1 MLRKFLRHVLVW
13 WLPGLAMLLL
23 LAAGFLF
30 WLLAS
35 QNGTRLLLTTAAQQL
50 DGQALNVRGSVLRG
64 MSVGQLDLNV
74 AGTRVQVSDL
84 HLNVHWRELGNRL
97 LHVRDVS
104 ASSVRVALA
113 PAADDAPATPG
124 SNEPFTLPSLPVDI
138 AVDRLALGE
147 FHLEQDGQPLP
158 VTLGD
163 LSATFAAGKQQAQ
176 LRIASLRIG
185 HQMGEAQVSGEAQ
198 LQDLADPWPF
208 AARLDVTA
216 RGSGPD
222 SPLCQADK
230 FSGVFAAAPGKQD
243 EAKSPARPAA
253 GADARQPTSQGK
265 SAPKA
270 DAKGAPA
277 SGSKSDAKSAA
288 ASGAKADGKGAAVS
302 STKADAKTAPALS
315 TKVDIN
321 AAAAAE
327 ISGPPAP
334 ACQVV
339 LRADAA
345 GSMDGIQAKLD
356 GEGSGLLLDVV
367 ADLAPRTALILR
379 SARANAQLPDKSS
392 LTAQLDLQPAP
403 NQPAGRDRIS
413 GTISAQR
420 LDLAPWLGKAI
431 PPAILTV
438 RGDVQAD
445 IENLSQL
452 RHAAVDLRFEEGT
465 RWNKQPLTGS
475 VKAQVD
481 IAATA
486 ASAATGSNATS
497 NAASPNGAGATPAA
511 TPAPPAGNPPAATP
525 SASPMSP
532 EADPLSGLRIH
543 GLAVDLKLG
552 RNRIQASGEL
562 DADDG
567 ALTLDAQAP
576 QLDAFWPG
584 IPGGAELKGKLA
596 GKVAA
601 HRGELNASYTP
612 AKPRAGVLGEAPA
625 KASIVFAGGWGKGPS
640 GQPDAA
646 LVGWRGSFSRLT
658 ADSAGFA
665 VAAERPVTLAFLPDA
680 VHPQWQ
686 WQVGQTVLSITL
698 PGKERLTVA
707 HQGSRGGGKRWETAG
722 QADNLVITAA
732 MARQVIGA
740 VDPEAAAK
748 LAKGP
753 SRVNAMVPDGQRR
766 IALDV
771 LWDLKFDGRLAGK
784 ARIARR
790 EGDLLIPGD
799 PPIPLGLKALVL
811 DLTATPTSA
820 NASRLDAKIDLATNK
835 MGSISGTGTAVLR
848 VDAQGGMALDER
860 QALRAKLDADIADL
874 AWVGLF
880 VGDSMEVGGAVKANI
895 EVQGTLAGKWSATG
909 NIRGDKLR
917 VVRIDDGV
925 RLIDGTLSA
934 RMDGQRLVL
943 DSLRFPASLR
953 VMPAEWRTKE
963 WITTSPDAKGGY
975 AEARGQWNIMDGGG
989 DIKLTLYRFPALQRS
1004 DRYAMVSGTITLTA
1018 AMPRIDIVGDLK
1030 ADAGWFSLEILQGV
1044 PSLDEDVKVIHAGQD
1059 RATVSTPLQTSMNMK
1074 FDMGP
1079 RFYITGMGLDAGLL
1093 GSIQILLN
1101 DGRLTGVGALRT
1113 RGGGIEAYGQK
1124 LRLSRGTLTFQ
1135 GRLDNPLL
1143 DIEALRTG
1151 EQVEAGVKVV
1161 GTAQRPRIDLVSYPD
1176 VSDVEKL
1183 SWLLLGRGPDESG
1196 SDAALLV
1203 SVGTALLGGGQPFYK
1218 QFGLDDVSVRTG
1230 NIGSSGSILPD
1241 RTVAGDVNRDSD
1253 SQLATQFLVASKSFA
1268 NGITLSVEQA
1278 LAGSDTVG
1286 RASYR
1291 LARGLSVDLKGGSV
1305 NGIALVYRTF
1315 WGN

>member
-1 MLRKFLRHVLVW
+1 MTVLRKILRQILVW
-13 WLPGLAMLLL
+13 WLPGLAMLAL
-23 LAAGFLF
+23 LASGFLF
-30 WLLAS
+30 WLVGS

-50 DGQALNVRGSVLRG
+50 NGQALDVNGSLLRG
-64 MSVGQLDLNV
+64 VSVGKLDLDLG
-74 AGTRVQVSDL
+74 GTRIDISDL
-84 HLNVHWRELGNRL
+84 HLDVHWRALGDRL

-104 ASSVRVALA
+104 AGSVRVALTSSPDAA
-113 PAADDAPATPG
+113 PKEDDGA
-124 SNEPFTLPSLPVDI
+124 PFTLPSLPVDI
-138 AVDRLALGE
+138 AVDRVALGD
-147 FHLEQDGQPLP
+147 FQLDQDGQPLP

-163 LSATFAAGKQQAQ
+163 LNATFAAGKQGAQ
-176 LRIASLRIG
+176 LRIASLRVG
-185 HQMGEAQVSGEAQ
+185 HAVGQADVSGQAE
-198 LQDLADPWPF
+198 LQGMADPWPF

-230 FSGVFAAAPGKQD
+230 LSGVFDTRPVKDGAAAKPDPK
-243 EAKSPARPAA
+243 AKVDPKAKP
-253 GADARQPTSQGK
+253 
-265 SAPKA
+265 APKA
-270 DAKGAPA
+270 AADTKPA
-277 SGSKSDAKSAA
+277 ELA
-288 ASGAKADGKGAAVS
+288 
-302 STKADAKTAPALS
+302 
-315 TKVDIN
+315 
-321 AAAAAE
+321 
-327 ISGPPAP
+327 GPPAP

-356 GEGSGLLLDVV
+356 GSGSGMLMDVV
-367 ADLAPRTALILR
+367 ADLAPRTALVLR
-379 SARANAQLPDKSS
+379 SARANAQLPDKSTLS
-392 LTAQLDLQPAP
+392 AQFDLQSDTV
-403 NQPAGRDRIS
+403 QGAGRDRIV
-413 GTISAQR
+413 GTVSAQR
-420 LDLAPWLGKAI
+420 LDLAPWLGEAI
-431 PPAILTV
+431 PPAVLTV

-452 RHAAVDLRFEEGT
+452 RHAAVDLRFEDGT
-465 RWNKQPLTGS
+465 RWNKQPLTGAL
-475 VKAQVD
+475 KAQVD
-481 IAATA
+481 IAAPDA
-486 ASAATGSNATS
+486 
-497 NAASPNGAGATPAA
+497 ATPAA
-511 TPAPPAGNPPAATP
+511 AATP
-525 SASPMSP
+525 
-532 EADPLSGLRIH
+532 ADPSLDPLAGLRIH
-543 GLAVDLKLG
+543 GLDVDLKLG
-552 RNRIQASGEL
+552 RNRVQAKGEL
-562 DADDG
+562 DAKDG

-584 IPGGAELKGKLA
+584 IPGGAELKGKFA
-596 GKVAA
+596 GTVAA
-601 HRGELNASYTP
+601 HRGEVTAGYTP
-612 AKPRAGVLGEAPA
+612 AKPRPGVLGQAPA
-625 KASIVFAGGWGKGPS
+625 KASIVFTGAWGKGAA

-646 LVGWRGSFSRLT
+646 LLGWRGAFSKLT
-658 ADSAGFA
+658 ADTAGFTVTA
-665 VAAERPVTLAFLPDA
+665 DRPVTLAYLPSA
-680 VHPQWQ
+680 VAPQWQ
-686 WQVGQTVLSITL
+686 WQVGQTALSLTL
-698 PGKERLTVA
+698 PGKERLTLA

-740 VDPEAAAK
+740 VDPEAASK
-748 LAKGP
+748 LGKGP
-753 SRVNAMVPDGQRR
+753 SRVNAMIPEGQRR
-766 IALDV
+766 IALDL
-771 LWDLKFDGRLAGK
+771 LWDLKFDGRLGGK

-790 EGDLLIPGD
+790 DGDLLIPGD
-799 PPIPLGLKALVL
+799 PPIPLGVKALVL

-820 NASRLDAKIDLATNK
+820 NASRLDAKINLATAK
-835 MGSISGTGTAVLR
+835 MGTVNGTGSAVLV
-848 VDAQGGMALDER
+848 VDAKGGMALDER
-860 QALRAKLDADIADL
+860 QPLRAKLDADIADL
-874 AWVGLF
+874 AWIGLF
-880 VGDSMEVGGAVKANI
+880 VGDSMEVGGAVKANL
-895 EVQGTLAGKWSATG
+895 EAQGTLAGKWSATG
-909 NIRGDKLR
+909 TIRGEKLR

-934 RMDGQRLVL
+934 RLDGDRLVL

-963 WITTSPDAKGGY
+963 WITTNPEAKGGY

-1004 DRYAMVSGTITLTA
+1004 DRYAMVSGVIDLKS
-1018 AMPRIDIVGDLK
+1018 AMPRIEIVGDLK

-1044 PSLDEDVKVIHAGQD
+1044 PSLDDDVKVIRAGQD
-1059 RATVSTPLQTSMNMK
+1059 PTAVSTPLQTSMNLK

-1101 DGRLTGVGALRT
+1101 DGRLSGVGQLRT

>member
-1 MLRKFLRHVLVW
+1 MKVLRKILRQILVW
-13 WLPGLAMLLL
+13 WLPGLAMLAL
-23 LAAGFLF
+23 LASGFLF
-30 WLLAS
+30 WLVGS

-50 DGQALNVRGSVLRG
+50 DGQALDVSGSLLRG
-64 MSVGQLDLNV
+64 VSVGKLDLDV
-74 AGTRVQVSDL
+74 GGTRIDITDL
-84 HLNVHWRELGNRL
+84 HLDVHWRALGDRL

-104 ASSVRVALA
+104 AGSVRVALTSSPDA
-113 PAADDAPATPG
+113 VPEEDDGA
-124 SNEPFTLPSLPVDI
+124 PFTLPSLPVDI
-138 AVDRLALGE
+138 AVDRVALGD
-147 FHLEQDGQPLP
+147 FQLDQDGQPLP

-163 LSATFAAGKQQAQ
+163 LNATFAAGKQSAQ
-176 LRIASLRIG
+176 LRIASLRVG
-185 HQMGEAQVSGEAQ
+185 HEVGHADVSGQAD
-198 LQDLADPWPF
+198 LQGMADPWPF
-208 AARLDVTA
+208 TARLDVTA

-230 FSGVFAAAPGKQD
+230 LSGVFGTRPANADA
-243 EAKSPARPAA
+243 EAKPDPKAKVDPKPKTDPKAK
-253 GADARQPTSQGK
+253 ADPKAKP
-265 SAPKA
+265 APKIAA
-270 DAKGAPA
+270 DAKPA
-277 SGSKSDAKSAA
+277 E
-288 ASGAKADGKGAAVS
+288 
-302 STKADAKTAPALS
+302 L
-315 TKVDIN
+315 
-321 AAAAAE
+321 
-327 ISGPPAP
+327 SGPPAP

-356 GEGSGLLLDVV
+356 GAGSGLLLDVV
-367 ADLAPRTALILR
+367 ADLAPRTALVLR
-379 SARANAQLPDKSS
+379 SARANAQLPDKSTLS
-392 LTAQLDLQPAP
+392 AQFDLQSDTAQG
-403 NQPAGRDRIS
+403 AGRDRIV
-413 GTISAQR
+413 GTVSAQR
-420 LDLAPWLGKAI
+420 LDLAPWLGEAI
-431 PPAILTV
+431 PPAVLTV

-452 RHAAVDLRFEEGT
+452 RHAAVDLRFEDGT
-465 RWNKQPLTGS
+465 RWNKHPLTGAL
-475 VKAQVD
+475 KAQVD
-481 IAATA
+481 IAA
-486 ASAATGSNATS
+486 
-497 NAASPNGAGATPAA
+497 PDAA
-511 TPAPPAGNPPAATP
+511 TPGATTTSADAAL
-525 SASPMSP
+525 
-532 EADPLSGLRIH
+532 DPLAGLRIH
-543 GLAVDLKLG
+543 GLDVDLKLG
-552 RNRIQASGEL
+552 RNRVQAKGEL
-562 DADDG
+562 DAKDG
-567 ALTLDAQAP
+567 SLTLDAQAP

-584 IPGGAELKGKLA
+584 IPGGAEVKGKFA
-596 GKVAA
+596 GTMAA
-601 HRGELNASYTP
+601 HRGEVKAGYTP
-612 AKPRAGVLGEAPA
+612 AKPRPGVLGQAPA
-625 KASIVFAGGWGKGPS
+625 KADIVFTGAWGKGAA

-646 LVGWRGSFSRLT
+646 LTGWRGAFSKLT
-658 ADSAGFA
+658 ADTAGFT
-665 VAAERPVTLAFLPDA
+665 VTVDRPVTLAYLPSA
-680 VHPQWQ
+680 VAPQWQ
-686 WQVGQTVLSITL
+686 WQVGQTALSLTL
-698 PGKERLTVA
+698 PGKERVTLA

-740 VDPEAAAK
+740 VDPEAASK
-748 LAKGP
+748 LGKGP
-753 SRVNAMVPDGQRR
+753 SRVNAMIPEGQRR
-766 IALDV
+766 IALDL
-771 LWDLKFDGRLAGK
+771 LWDLKFDGRLGGK

-790 EGDLLIPGD
+790 DGDLLIPGD
-799 PPIPLGLKALVL
+799 PPIPLGVKALVL
-811 DLTATPTSA
+811 DVTATPTSA
-820 NASRLDAKIDLATNK
+820 NASRLDAKINLATAK
-835 MGSISGTGTAVLR
+835 MGTVNGTGSAVLV
-848 VDAQGGMALDER
+848 VDAKGGMALDER
-860 QALRAKLDADIADL
+860 QPLRAKLDADIADL
-874 AWVGLF
+874 AWIGLF
-880 VGDSMEVGGAVKANI
+880 VGDSMEVGGALKANL
-895 EVQGTLAGKWSATG
+895 EAQGTLAGKWSATG
-909 NIRGDKLR
+909 TIRGDKLR

-934 RMDGQRLVL
+934 RLDGDRLVL

-963 WITTSPDAKGGY
+963 WITTNPEAKGGY
-975 AEARGQWNIMDGGG
+975 AEAKGQWNFIDGGG
-989 DIKLTLYRFPALQRS
+989 GIKLTLHRFPALQRS
-1004 DRYAMVSGTITLTA
+1004 DRYAMVSGVIDLTA
-1018 AMPRIDIVGDLK
+1018 AMPRIEIVGDLK

-1044 PSLDEDVKVIHAGQD
+1044 PSLDDDVKVVRAGQD
-1059 RATVSTPLQTSMNMK
+1059 PAAVSTPLQTSMNLK

-1101 DGRLTGVGALRT
+1101 DGRLSGVGQLRT

>member
-1 MLRKFLRHVLVW
+1 ML
-13 WLPGLAMLLL
+13 AL
-23 LAAGFLF
+23 LASGFLF
-30 WLLAS
+30 WLVGS

-50 DGQALNVRGSVLRG
+50 DGQALEVNGSLLRG
-64 MSVGQLDLNV
+64 VSVGKLDLDV
-74 AGTRVQVSDL
+74 GGTRIDITDL
-84 HLNVHWRELGNRL
+84 HLNVQWRALGERL

-104 ASSVRVALA
+104 ASSVRVALTSSPDAA
-113 PAADDAPATPG
+113 PEEDDGA
-124 SNEPFTLPSLPVDI
+124 PFTLPSLPVDI
-138 AVDRLALGE
+138 AVDRVALGD
-147 FHLEQDGQPLP
+147 FQLDQDGQPLP

-163 LSATFAAGKQQAQ
+163 LNATFAAGKQGAQ
-176 LRIASLRIG
+176 LRIASLRVG
-185 HQMGEAQVSGEAQ
+185 HEVGHADVSGQAD
-198 LQDLADPWPF
+198 LQGMADPWPF
-208 AARLDVTA
+208 TARLDVTA

-230 FSGVFAAAPGKQD
+230 LSGVYD
-243 EAKSPARPAA
+243 ARPAN
-253 GADARQPTSQGK
+253 ADAKPDPK
-265 SAPKA
+265 AKPAPKA
-270 DAKGAPA
+270 A
-277 SGSKSDAKSAA
+277 
-288 ASGAKADGKGAAVS
+288 
-302 STKADAKTAPALS
+302 ADAKPAER
-315 TKVDIN
+315 
-321 AAAAAE
+321 A
-327 ISGPPAP
+327 GPPAP

-356 GEGSGLLLDVV
+356 GAGSGLLLDVV
-367 ADLAPRTALILR
+367 ADLAPRTALVLR
-379 SARANAQLPDKSS
+379 SARANAQLPDKSTLFAQFDLQS
-392 LTAQLDLQPAP
+392 DTAQG
-403 NQPAGRDRIS
+403 AGRDRIV
-413 GTISAQR
+413 GTVSAQR
-420 LDLAPWLGKAI
+420 LDLAPWLGEAI
-431 PPAILTV
+431 PPAVLTV

-452 RHAAVDLRFEEGT
+452 RHAAVDLRFEDGT
-465 RWNKQPLTGS
+465 RWNKQPLTGAL
-475 VKAQVD
+475 KAQVD
-481 IAATA
+481 IAA
-486 ASAATGSNATS
+486 
-497 NAASPNGAGATPAA
+497 PDAA
-511 TPAPPAGNPPAATP
+511 TPDATATSAEAAL
-525 SASPMSP
+525 
-532 EADPLSGLRIH
+532 DPLAGLRIH
-543 GLAVDLKLG
+543 GLDVDLKLG
-552 RNRIQASGEL
+552 RNRIQAKGEL
-562 DADDG
+562 DARDG
-567 ALTLDAQAP
+567 SLTLDAQAP

-584 IPGGAELKGKLA
+584 IPGGADVKAKFA
-596 GKVAA
+596 GTMAA
-601 HRGELNASYTP
+601 HRGEVRAGYTP
-612 AKPRAGVLGEAPA
+612 AKPRPGVLGQAPA
-625 KASIVFAGGWGKGPS
+625 KADIVFTGAWGKGAA

-646 LVGWRGSFSRLT
+646 LTGWRGAFSKLT
-658 ADSAGFA
+658 ADTAGFTVTA
-665 VAAERPVTLAFLPDA
+665 DRPVTLAYLPSA
-680 VHPQWQ
+680 VAPQWQ
-686 WQVGQTVLSITL
+686 WQVGQTALSLTL
-698 PGKERLTVA
+698 PGKERVTLA

-740 VDPEAAAK
+740 VDPDAASK
-748 LAKGP
+748 LGKGP
-753 SRVNAMVPDGQRR
+753 SRVNAMIPEGQRR
-766 IALDV
+766 IALDL
-771 LWDLKFDGRLAGK
+771 LWDLKFDGRLGGK

-790 EGDLLIPGD
+790 DGDLLIPGD
-799 PPIPLGLKALVL
+799 PPIPLGVKALVL
-811 DLTATPTSA
+811 DVTATPTSA
-820 NASRLDAKIDLATNK
+820 NASRLDAKINLATAK
-835 MGSISGTGTAVLR
+835 MGTVNGTGSAVLV
-848 VDAQGGMALDER
+848 VDAKGGMALDER
-860 QALRAKLDADIADL
+860 QPLRAKLDADIADL
-874 AWVGLF
+874 AWIGLF
-880 VGDSMEVGGAVKANI
+880 VGDSMEVGGALKANL
-895 EVQGTLAGKWSATG
+895 EAQGTLAGKWSATG
-909 NIRGDKLR
+909 TIRGDKLR

-934 RMDGQRLVL
+934 RLDGDRLVL

-963 WITTSPDAKGGY
+963 WITTNPEAKGGY
-975 AEARGQWNIMDGGG
+975 AEAKGQWNFIDGGG
-989 DIKLTLYRFPALQRS
+989 AIKLTLYRFPALQRS
-1004 DRYAMVSGTITLTA
+1004 DRYAMVSGVIDLTA
-1018 AMPRIDIVGDLK
+1018 AMPRIEIVGDLK

-1044 PSLDEDVKVIHAGQD
+1044 PSLDDDVKVVRAGQD
-1059 RATVSTPLQTSMNMK
+1059 PTAVSTPLQTSMNLK

-1101 DGRLTGVGALRT
+1101 DGRLSGVGQLRT